1 MTLPTPPDLVHLKF
15 EIKKPSR
22 FTFYVSQI
30 FQNLILGSFP
40 FFINLKFIYRSVRM
54 RPEILIQA
62 VTESKLARKRAV
74 TAAKLE
80 AKKAVESEKLM
91 VRRAIT
97 PPDFGS
103 LNDNS
108 MLKLADFVPVCF
120 ALIFWIF
127 LLK

>member
-1 MTLPTPPDLVHLKF
+1 
-15 EIKKPSR
+15 
-22 FTFYVSQI
+22 
-30 FQNLILGSFP
+30 
-40 FFINLKFIYRSVRM
+40 M

-80 AKKAVESEKLM
+80 AKRAVDSEKLM

-120 ALIFWIF
+120 LLFLNFSKFWG
-127 LLK
+127 LQTV